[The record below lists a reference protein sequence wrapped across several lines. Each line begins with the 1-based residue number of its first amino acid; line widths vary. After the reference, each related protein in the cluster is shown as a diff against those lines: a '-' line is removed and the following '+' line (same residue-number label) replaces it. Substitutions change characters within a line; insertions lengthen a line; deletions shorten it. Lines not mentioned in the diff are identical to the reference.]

1 MTTTAWT
8 LTDHV
13 ATQTCAG
20 VAATLELDHP
30 QHGVTVAVGPL
41 RDRLLGIDLG
51 GSGAIAAAGSERP
64 SDHWLRGVDVTA
76 VYEPADP
83 RRLRATALW
92 RPFPAGDVAA
102 WELVASAQTSLPA
115 SDASLAVVSDL
126 VAAEILCSAAPATAA
141 TWQPLGVVDAAD
153 RHTTAVLVRRA
164 AAEGARATSVLLAV
178 HPADA
183 RTITVTRRDGRV
195 VVACWLFS
203 AAIEKGVL
211 LRGRVLAAI
220 GPSAGDT
227 AWSARLAAEFAASAA
242 PLST

>member
-13 ATQTCAG
+13 ATQACAG

-30 QHGVTVAVGPL
+30 QHGVTVAAGPL

-51 GSGAIAAAGSERP
+51 GSGAGSERP
-64 SDHWLRGVDVTA
+64 SDHWLRGTDVTA

-115 SDASLAVVSDL
+115 SDASLAVVSDV

-141 TWQPLGVVDAAD
+141 TWHPLGAADAAD

-164 AAEGARATSVLLAV
+164 ATDRARATSVLLAV

-183 RTITVTRRDGRV
+183 RTITLTRRDGRV

-227 AWSARLAAEFAASAA
+227 AWSTRLAAEFAASAA